1 MNKPC
6 IGRWVYNK
14 NCEICIAIIE
24 TKMTLEFVR
33 LTGITEKIFAA
44 SFGVERQQTIVNR
57 RVDVVALLDLVLQ
70 VLDCLSA

>member
-1 MNKPC
+1 M
-6 IGRWVYNK
+6 GSHK
-14 NCEICIAIIE
+14 NCEICIDIIRYK
-24 TKMTLEFVR
+24 TDTRGR

-70 VLDCLSA
+70 VLDGLSA